1 MAAENSR
8 PVGVALLGAGTV
20 GSSLIALLAEP
31 TAAASLEARTGLSFE
46 VIGAAVRD
54 LGKGRDDAAWF
65 DPAKLTTD
73 AAALIADER
82 VEVVV
87 ELMGGI
93 EPAAALVRQ
102 AIAAGKPVVTANKT
116 LLADQGRELSAL
128 AELAGVDLN
137 FEAAV
142 AGAVPVVRTL
152 RESLAGERI
161 TRVMGIVNGTTN
173 FILSTMADAGAGYEE
188 TLAEA
193 QALGFAE
200 ADPRA
205 DVDGHDAAQKAAV
218 LAYLAFG
225 ADLKADAVTTIG
237 IAQVSGED
245 IAAAKRL
252 GYVIKLLCVV
262 ELANASAVAAK
273 VAPTMVPLDHP
284 LASVSGAFNA
294 VFIEGGASGS
304 MMLYGQGAG
313 GPATASA
320 VLGDLVDVALRH
332 RSSTS
337 NPAPKI
343 RKGLAIQPFEQSESA
358 FYLSIAVA
366 DRPGVLAQVATAFG
380 DHGVSILSMEQV
392 GLAEAARLVFVTHE
406 TSEGQMAETLQSLES
421 LDAVEAI
428 GSVLRV
434 VPRVVGE
441 R

>member
-1 MAAENSR
+1 MAVENSR

-31 TAAASLEARTGLSFE
+31 EAAASLESRTGLSFE
-46 VIGAAVRD
+46 IIGAVVRD
-54 LGKGRDDAAWF
+54 LSRSRNDGAWF

-73 AAALIADER
+73 AASLIADER
-82 VEVVV
+82 VEVVI

-128 AELAGVDLN
+128 AEMAGVDLN

-173 FILSTMADAGAGYEE
+173 FILSTMTELGAPYAE
-188 TLAEA
+188 TLGEA

-200 ADPRA
+200 ADPSA

-225 ADLKADAVTTIG
+225 ADLKAEQVRTFGISAVS
-237 IAQVSGED
+237 AED

-262 ELANASAVAAK
+262 ELANSSAVAAK
-273 VAPTMVPLDHP
+273 VAP
-284 LASVSGAFNA
+284 
-294 VFIEGGASGS
+294 
-304 MMLYGQGAG
+304 
-313 GPATASA
+313 ASA

-343 RKGLAIQPFEQSESA
+343 REGLSLQPFEQSESA

-406 TSEGQMAETLQSLES
+406 TSEGQMAETLKSLEA

-428 GSVLRV
+428 GSILRV
-434 VPRVVGE
+434 VPRIAGDN
-441 R
+441 